1 MDIFP
6 SLCYNIAKDAE
17 KTMLKIGNGWDDYL
31 AEEYEKEYFAELERA
46 VMEEYER
53 FLVFPPKDQIYTAL
67 NEIPYEEVK
76 VVILGQDPYHG
87 DGQAV
92 GRAFAVGKGVDL
104 PPSLVNI
111 YKEIESD
118 IGVKPSGSTL
128 KGWAKQGVLLLNT
141 VLTVRAHQAQSHSNL
156 GWQEFTDE
164 IVKKLAKRTKPM
176 VFILWGANAIKKKQL
191 IPSHHLVL
199 TSVHPSPLSAY
210 RGFFGCKHFSKTNEF
225 LVSHGETPIDWLCID
240 EEEKNVN
247 NIKAG
252 SIRRANVGKK
262 IKG

>member
-118 IGVKPSGSTL
+118 IGIKPQGSTL
-128 KGWAKQGVLLLNT
+128 QGWAKQGVLLLNT
-141 VLTVRAHQAQSHSNL
+141 VLTVRAHQALSHSAL
-156 GWQEFTDE
+156 VWQSFTDDFIE
-164 IVKKLAKRTKPM
+164 KLAKREKPM
-176 VFILWGANAIKKKQL
+176 VFILWGAYASKKKSL
-191 IPSHHLVL
+191 IPARHKVIS
-199 TSVHPSPLSAY
+199 SPHPSPLSAY
-210 RGFFGCKHFSKTNEF
+210 RGFFGSKPFSQTNEF
-225 LVSHGETPIDWLCID
+225 LVKAGQEPIDWVNID
-240 EEEKNVN
+240 DECSGYYSNC
-247 NIKAG
+247 G
-252 SIRRANVGKK
+252 SIKRANDQKND
-262 IKG
+262 